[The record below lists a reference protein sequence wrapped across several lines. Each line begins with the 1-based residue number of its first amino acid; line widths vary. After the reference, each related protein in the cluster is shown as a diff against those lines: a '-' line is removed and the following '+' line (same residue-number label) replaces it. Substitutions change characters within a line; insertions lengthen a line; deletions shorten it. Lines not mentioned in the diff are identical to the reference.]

1 MKFFVRYTKD
11 VTSDLERGYSFDSYR
26 IYDSP
31 QECAE
36 DYGLEEGDYEVA
48 DYGDNPGYYFDGLD
62 CEWVI
67 APTSD
72 SADAQWGMM
81 LDGLCGYGP
90 FDSAA
95 EAEAFIANGGGDIDR
110 PDWAHIFEGE
120 ESMRPLYDGVLFHPR
135 AVVK

>member
-1 MKFFVRYTKD
+1 MKYFVRFTE
-11 VTSDLERGYSFDSYR
+11 SPNEDLERGYSFDSYR

-36 DYGLEEGDYEVA
+36 DYGLYDGQWVVA
-48 DYGDNPGYYFDGLD
+48 DYGDNPGYYFDGLGV
-62 CEWVI
+62 EFVI

-72 SADAQWGMM
+72 SADAQWGVM
-81 LDGLCGYGP
+81 LDGLCAYGP
-90 FDSAA
+90 FNSAA

-110 PDWAHIFEGE
+110 SDWAHIFQGE
-120 ESMRPLYDGVLFHPR
+120 ESLRPLYDGVLFHPR